1 MPVAPRVD
9 CCLLA
14 EGTGRH
20 QSRLQTIYSSDLRV
34 GLPDAR
40 RSASCDDLNTMPK
53 FFSTAVASGL
63 AFALSWCAASPAG
76 ATTLN
81 FDTIATAADCN
92 ASGNTYLGGIPPGYG
107 GLLWAPHF
115 QLECNAD
122 YMANFGNSY
131 GAPSPDWAAYNG
143 LALGESDVTIAS
155 GTFTFNGAAFSSFAV
170 SNGLTPFSAPSL
182 AINGYRPGDLVGSP
196 TFTTAFDLDP
206 TQYVTHSL
214 NWTGIER
221 LAFLTGSGAVA
232 DPGTVY
238 NVDGVSW
245 LMDDMQINAAQPQ
258 PVPEPG
264 TLFLLGGGL
273 VVVIRHL
280 RRRP

>member
-1 MPVAPRVD
+1 MPRSLSTVFASSGLV
-9 CCLLA
+9 LGLA
-14 EGTGRH
+14 
-20 QSRLQTIYSSDLRV
+20 L
-34 GLPDAR
+34 
-40 RSASCDDLNTMPK
+40 C
-53 FFSTAVASGL
+53 VAS
-63 AFALSWCAASPAG
+63 SAAAG
-76 ATTLN
+76 TLN

-107 GLLWAPHF
+107 GLLWAPDF

-122 YMANFGNSY
+122 YTTNFGNSY

-143 LALGESDVTIAS
+143 SGLGESDVTIAA
-155 GTFTFNGAAFSSFAV
+155 GTFTFNGAAFTSFAL
-170 SNGLTPFSAPSL
+170 SNAFEPFSALSL

-206 TQYVTHSL
+206 TQYVTQSL
-214 NWTGIER
+214 NWTGLDR

-232 DPGTVY
+232 DPNTIY

-245 LMDDMQINAAQPQ
+245 LMDDMQISTSQ

-264 TLFLLGGGL
+264 TLFLLSGGL
-273 VVVIRHL
+273 LAVIRRR